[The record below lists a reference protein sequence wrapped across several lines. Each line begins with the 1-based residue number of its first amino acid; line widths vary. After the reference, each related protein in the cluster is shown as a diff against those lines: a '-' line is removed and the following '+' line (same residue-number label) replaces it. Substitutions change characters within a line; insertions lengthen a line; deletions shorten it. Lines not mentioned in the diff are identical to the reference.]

1 MSAAILY
8 IVESAVIFSVLTGF
22 YKYAYYTQ
30 TYYKWDR
37 IFLITCIAIS
47 YTLPMCKIKD
57 NTPTGNADSGKVVI
71 KNYHPLGKTGQLTL
85 VREVDTKS
93 KIKKA
98 LNSDTFHNILAVL
111 GIIYIA
117 GAVIKAIGVARG
129 FIKIRKLMTS
139 NPEKLNGGI
148 NIHHT
153 GSKTVAFSFFRN
165 IFVNSQFALLAD
177 NEKATIL
184 QHELRHINGHHSI
197 DTIIFEILGI
207 AQWFNPSVKTA
218 AMLSRQVC
226 ENIADNDLSGTQG
239 KTEYSLLLLKLGQQ
253 NVTKQYSYAPRQN
266 TAQLKER
273 ILNIFS
279 YDTAKSRKIRFIAST
294 PILLLAIS
302 GYLILGGKLQKG
314 ETCYMFPIRGNY
326 QLAAE
331 YFENKVFTGE
341 NNQIFQISHRE
352 TSFTA
357 RQGTKII
364 APTDGTVTK
373 VEPDT
378 IRRQQLFDITIAT
391 GEAEIT
397 IKSIAQT
404 DVAVAQK
411 VHKGERIGTTGN
423 PGITINIAT
432 EVNGKNVNPALL
444 FNY

>member
-1 MSAAILY
+1 MSAAILD

-153 GSKTVAFSFFRN
+153 GSKTVAFSFFRTYLSTASLPSLPTTKRLPYCSTN
-165 IFVNSQFALLAD
+165 YATSTDTTVSTLLY
-177 NEKATIL
+177 
-184 QHELRHINGHHSI
+184 LR
-197 DTIIFEILGI
+197 
-207 AQWFNPSVKTA
+207 
-218 AMLSRQVC
+218 
-226 ENIADNDLSGTQG
+226 
-239 KTEYSLLLLKLGQQ
+239 YS
-253 NVTKQYSYAPRQN
+253 
-266 TAQLKER
+266 E
-273 ILNIFS
+273 
-279 YDTAKSRKIRFIAST
+279 
-294 PILLLAIS
+294 
-302 GYLILGGKLQKG
+302 
-314 ETCYMFPIRGNY
+314 
-326 QLAAE
+326 
-331 YFENKVFTGE
+331 
-341 NNQIFQISHRE
+341 
-352 TSFTA
+352 
-357 RQGTKII
+357 
-364 APTDGTVTK
+364 
-373 VEPDT
+373 
-378 IRRQQLFDITIAT
+378 
-391 GEAEIT
+391 
-397 IKSIAQT
+397 
-404 DVAVAQK
+404 
-411 VHKGERIGTTGN
+411 
-423 PGITINIAT
+423 
-432 EVNGKNVNPALL
+432 
-444 FNY
+444 